1 MADRASQ
8 KPILL
13 LPKRPEYRKPVTAKP
28 SSGVPP
34 TTNTESKS
42 PAAETKSPAAETR
55 SPTTVESKPPDGERD
70 WPLGMGVDRDKNGL
84 ATGLFCPL
92 CFGDLFQYLISEGR
106 GFVMCPNK
114 QCPYPFDRSREEL
127 QEHFTLVP
135 KFTFSEKEKGGEE
148 GKGKE
153 QEDGK

>member
-28 SSGVPP
+28 SSSVPP
-34 TTNTESKS
+34 TTD
-42 PAAETKSPAAETR
+42 AETKSPATETR
-55 SPTTVESKPPDGERD
+55 YPATVESKPPDAERD
-70 WPLGMGVDRDKNGL
+70 WPLGMGVDRDKDGL

-106 GFVMCPNK
+106 GLVMCPNK
-114 QCPYPFDRSREEL
+114 K
-127 QEHFTLVP
+127 VG
-135 KFTFSEKEKGGEE
+135 SEWFFM
-148 GKGKE
+148 
-153 QEDGK
+153 

>member
-8 KPILL
+8 KSILL

-28 SSGVPP
+28 SSSVPP
-34 TTNTESKS
+34 TTN
-42 PAAETKSPAAETR
+42 AETKSPATETR
-55 SPTTVESKPPDGERD
+55 SPATVE
-70 WPLGMGVDRDKNGL
+70 NGL

-106 GFVMCPNK
+106 GLVMCPNK
-114 QCPYPFDRSREEL
+114 KCPYPFDRSREEL

-135 KFTFSEKEKGGEE
+135 RFTFSDKEKGGEE

-153 QEDGK
+153 QEGGK